1 MWETY
6 LQIFSPV
13 LSVLVGII
21 VTAGVPAIFQWL
33 SKLGLDIEAR
43 HRDALQSA
51 LQNATM
57 LALARAGLKGAIPFE
72 AVEYVRQSVPDAVRK
87 FGLDD
92 QKIIELIQPKVIA
105 AGVGAVKPAV

>member
-33 SKLGLDIEAR
+33 RKLGLDIEAR

-51 LQNATM
+51 LQNAAM
-57 LALARAGLKGAIPFE
+57 LALARAGVKGAIPFE

-105 AGVGAVKPAV
+105 AEVGAVKPAV

>member
-6 LQIFSPV
+6 LQIFAPV
-13 LSVLVGII
+13 LSVLVGIL
-21 VTAGVPAIFQWL
+21 VTAGIPAVFRWMN
-33 SKLGLDIEAR
+33 KLGLDVEAR

-51 LQNATM
+51 LQNAAM
-57 LALARAGLKGAIPFE
+57 LALARAGVKGAIPFE

-105 AGVGAVKPAV
+105 AEVGAVKQAA

>member
-6 LQIFSPV
+6 LEILAPV
-13 LSVLVGII
+13 LSVLVGIF
-21 VTAGVPAIFQWL
+21 VTAGIPAVFQWMK
-33 SKLGLDIEAR
+33 KLGLDVEAR

-51 LQNATM
+51 LQNAAM
-57 LALARAGLKGAIPFE
+57 LALARAGVKGAIPFE

-105 AGVGAVKPAV
+105 ATIEKQAA